1 MCRAGALLLA
11 SEEYTQFISLR
22 KHSRQSEDISSVG
35 RGSESCVLRTSTR
48 EALSRCVF
56 SLCFSGTLDQPP
68 AIFCEQRTAAGRG
81 MATDIL
87 SGLDGEKL
95 DVAFLTSAVENLEGS
110 SCAAVTAAEVVD
122 GTENK

>member
-1 MCRAGALLLA
+1 MPGWRVAACVRGIYAV
-11 SEEYTQFISLR
+11 
-22 KHSRQSEDISSVG
+22 DIAAKAF
-35 RGSESCVLRTSTR
+35 T
-48 EALSRCVF
+48 
-56 SLCFSGTLDQPP
+56 
-68 AIFCEQRTAAGRG
+68 AIRRL
-81 MATDIL
+81 L

>member
-35 RGSESCVLRTSTR
+35 RGSERGFESLRFF
-48 EALSRCVF
+48 CVF
-56 SLCFSGTLDQPP
+56 LELLTMPP
-68 AIFCEQRTAAGRG
+68 AIFCEQRTAGGRG

-95 DVAFLTSAVENLEGS
+95 DVAFLTSAVENLEGR
-110 SCAAVTAAEVVD
+110 SCAAVTAAEVVN